1 MAGVQGDPYSSFVEK
16 LQLPHPLV
24 QRFAVNAIFERLK
37 SGPAHTKWESP
48 VGQEALARCLT
59 SSNAAVIDQTVKE
72 MCNACAEGL
81 VSVERGLQDLQAALD
96 AVNSESVASVVNGI
110 GFLCRIFLQKVQVG
124 AKFMGKS
131 GDLVGLGFHPFVK
144 SFQSRP
150 EDHQHILR
158 QVGIF
163 IGQASPNQRT
173 ITLQFL
179 QPFITFIF
187 LQRLSSASHALFARD
202 LHSQL
207 SLLSCQPHGQL
218 LLKMLINYVEFYQ
231 TETAED
237 CEFAL
242 AAVKE
247 LVDVWQS
254 RSTQRGVHQIQT
266 KDLEELG
273 TQLLHT
279 LVGLCHELLASKLSL
294 YHALVL
300 VKRMIISLRLLN
312 PAASDSVGLD
322 MVSLAHMLAMVDLE
336 QEQLLLLDLGAS
348 WLEDIHDRGKSNPY
362 LLWKCSCLT
371 SLTSDSSYWIHDA
384 ILIP

>member
-1 MAGVQGDPYSSFVEK
+1 MAGAQGDPYSSFVEK

-37 SGPAHTKWESP
+37 SGPAHTKWGSP
-48 VGQEALARCLT
+48 VGHEALARCLT

-96 AVNSESVASVVNGI
+96 AVNPESVASVVNGI

-163 IGQASPNQRT
+163 IGQ
-173 ITLQFL
+173 
-179 QPFITFIF
+179 
-187 LQRLSSASHALFARD
+187 
-202 LHSQL
+202 
-207 SLLSCQPHGQL
+207 PHGEL

-247 LVDVWQS
+247 LVDVWES

-279 LVGLCHELLASKLSL
+279 LVGLCHELLASKVSL

-300 VKRMIISLRLLN
+300 VKRMIKSLRLLN
-312 PAASDSVGLD
+312 PAASESVGLD

-348 WLEDIHDRGKSNPY
+348 WLEDIHGRGKSNPS

-371 SLTSDSSYWIHDA
+371 SLTGDSSYWIHDA